1 MSTWLV
7 ASLLAAGGV
16 AIAQETTPEEPVAA
30 LKQSL
35 AENQARLRQYEW
47 VETTAVSLK
56 GEEKSRT
63 QKRCYYGADGKV
75 QKTVIAEPAQEANQ
89 GRRGGRRLFADG

>member
-1 MSTWLV
+1 MAKGLSLSTWLV

-56 GEEKSRT
+56 GEE
-63 QKRCYYGADGKV
+63 GEVAD
-75 QKTVIAEPAQEANQ
+75 PEALLL
-89 GRRGGRRLFADG
+89 RRRR